1 VLFVLGFSLVY
12 VLEGT
17 LFGALGHTLL
27 VHAAVLSRVLG
38 VVTIVLGLAFLGL
51 WQALSAVGVL
61 NPLLYSNPLAIAQ
74 KLIAYLS
81 GQTVYSRTIYDHLLV
96 TFEEM
101 AVGYVIGAL
110 VGAGAGF
117 ALGRSRFASR
127 VLEPYI
133 LAIYSVPKI
142 ALAPLFVLVLGIGFQ
157 SKMGVVIM
165 EVFFLVFFNTFAG
178 VRGVNE
184 EFVHLARIMGAS
196 RAQLIR
202 RVIIPSA
209 LPSIIVGLKMG
220 APLAMVGAVI
230 GEFIASNQ
238 GLGWL
243 ILYSGSN
250 YDAAGLFAS
259 IALLV
264 VIVWVLGQ
272 VLNYAEARLLRWR
285 PTHAQEAVQI

>member
-1 VLFVLGFSLVY
+1 MRRAGRVDW
-12 VLEGT
+12 
-17 LFGALGHTLL
+17 
-27 VHAAVLSRVLG
+27 AVVSAQV
-38 VVTIVLGLAFLGL
+38 VLGLAFLAL
-51 WQALSAVGVL
+51 WQALSVLNVL
-61 NPLLYSNPLAIAQ
+61 NPLLYSNPVAIAQ

-184 EFVHLARIMGAS
+184 EFVNLARIMGAS

-264 VIVWVLGQ
+264 IIVWVLGQ
-272 VLNYAEARLLRWR
+272 VLNHLEARLLRWR
-285 PTHAQEAVQI
+285 PSQGPEVVQI